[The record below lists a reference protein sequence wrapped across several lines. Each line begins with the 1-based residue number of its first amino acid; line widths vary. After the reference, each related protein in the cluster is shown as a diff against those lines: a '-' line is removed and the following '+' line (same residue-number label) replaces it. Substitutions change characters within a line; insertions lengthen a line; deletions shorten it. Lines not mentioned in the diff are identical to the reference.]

1 MKIPLTLPDI
11 DSKDISIVN
20 KSLKSGWL
28 AHGKFNTIFEK
39 KFAKFIGTK
48 YAAAVN
54 SCTSALELALWANDI
69 TSGEII
75 IPSFTWVSTANIV
88 MLSGCKP
95 VFSDVDLN
103 TRNITAELIR
113 PLITKKTKAVIIVHY
128 AGLPCDIDKIKKIC
142 SKKKILLIEDS
153 AECIG
158 GKQKKIMAGSIGIGC
173 FSFYPT
179 KNITT
184 AEGGILTSNNL
195 NLIKKVKAL
204 SAHGV
209 PNNALERKKKKFS
222 WIRNAKYFG
231 RNFRMPDPLA
241 AMGITQMNKLK
252 QMNIKRN
259 KIASIYN
266 NKFLKIKD
274 FIIQKTPLGYY
285 HSYQMYS
292 LIIKNISKKKFIK
305 HLNSKGIGASSHFDP
320 PVHKQS
326 AYKKFSK
333 IKLKNTEFI
342 SKCTITL
349 PIYSLMKKKDAHKIA
364 DVVIRDYKEFTN
376 LKLK

>member
-1 MKIPLTLPDI
+1 M
-11 DSKDISIVN
+11 VN
-20 KSLKSGWL
+20 KSIKSGWL
-28 AHGKFNTIFEK
+28 AHGKFNSIFEK

-48 YAAAVN
+48 YAVAVN

-69 TSGEII
+69 RSGEVI
-75 IPSFTWVSTANIV
+75 IPSFTWVSTANVV

-95 VFSDVDLN
+95 VFSDVDLA
-103 TRNITAELIR
+103 TRNITAELIT

-128 AGLPCDIDKIKKIC
+128 AGLPCDINKIKKLC
-142 SKKKILLIEDS
+142 LKKKILLIEDS

-158 GKQKKIMAGSIGIGC
+158 GKQNNTIAGSVGVGC

-204 SAHGV
+204 SAHGI
-209 PNNALERKKKKFS
+209 PNSAFERKKRKFS
-222 WIRNAKYFG
+222 WLRDAKYFG
-231 RNFRMPDPLA
+231 RNFRLPDPLA
-241 AMGITQMNKLK
+241 AMGIAQLSKLK
-252 QMNIKRN
+252 KMNLQRN

-266 NKFLKIKD
+266 DKFSQIID
-274 FIIQKTPLGYY
+274 FLIQKTPAGYY

-292 LIIKNISKKKFIK
+292 LIIKNINKKKFITF
-305 HLNSKGIGASSHFDP
+305 LNKKGIGASSHFDP
-320 PVHKQS
+320 PVHNQR

-333 IKLKNTEFI
+333 VKLKNTDFI
-342 SKCTITL
+342 SKYTITL
-349 PIYSLMKKKDAHKIA
+349 PIYSLMKEKGAYQIAKTIIQEYQKFIKHKFKK
-364 DVVIRDYKEFTN
+364 
-376 LKLK
+376 